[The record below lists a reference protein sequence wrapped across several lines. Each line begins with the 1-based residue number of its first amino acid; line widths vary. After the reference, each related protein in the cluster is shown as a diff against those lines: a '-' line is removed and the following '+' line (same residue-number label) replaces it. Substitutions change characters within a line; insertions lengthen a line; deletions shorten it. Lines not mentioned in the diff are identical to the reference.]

1 MRVAT
6 RASPLALRQTA
17 EIERLLAAAGLGADL
32 EVVPVRTT
40 GDRLAE
46 VSLAEVGGK
55 GAFTSEV
62 SYAVSSARVDFAV
75 HSAKDLPSVLPQ
87 GLCIAAVP
95 RRADVRDALVG
106 CSLAELPPGALV
118 ATGSARRRVQLA
130 KRRGDLRFA
139 DLRGNIHTR
148 LRKAAAFDAVVM
160 AMAALERLGIQP
172 EDLFPLTTEEMV
184 PQAGQGA
191 LVLECRSADEEVRE
205 LLAVLEHAPSRRCVE
220 AERSFLAGIGGDC
233 SIPAGAHAVISNGRL
248 CLTAVLAE
256 QDGEGVCR
264 DFVEGDDP
272 AELGYTLAQ
281 RLLARARRP

>member
-1 MRVAT
+1 M
-6 RASPLALRQTA
+6 
-17 EIERLLAAAGLGADL
+17 GADL
-32 EVVPVRTT
+32 EVVPVQTT
-40 GDRLAE
+40 GDRLE
-46 VSLAEVGGK
+46 GVSLAEIGGK
-55 GAFTSEV
+55 GAFSSEV

-106 CSLAELPPGALV
+106 CSLTELPHGALV
-118 ATGSARRRVQLA
+118 ATGSSRRRVQLA
-130 KRRGDLRFA
+130 GRRGDLRFA

-148 LRKAAAFDAVVM
+148 LRKAVKFDAVVM

-191 LVLECRSADEEVRE
+191 LVLECRSGDEEVRD
-205 LLAVLEHAPSRRCVE
+205 LLAVLEHAPSRLCVE

-256 QDGEGVCR
+256 EAGGEGVCR
-264 DFVEGDDP
+264 DFVEGDAP

-281 RLLARARRP
+281 RLLERARQS